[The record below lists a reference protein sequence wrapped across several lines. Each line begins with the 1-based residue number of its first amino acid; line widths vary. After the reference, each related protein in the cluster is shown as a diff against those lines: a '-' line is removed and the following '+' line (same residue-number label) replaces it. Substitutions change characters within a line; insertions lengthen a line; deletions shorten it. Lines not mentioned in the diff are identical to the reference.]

1 MATSRRQDRLAERV
15 KEEASQVIL
24 HELHDPRMGFV
35 TVIKVKLSS
44 DLVMARIFVSIM
56 GTDAERNRTL
66 AALRHA
72 VGYIQ
77 TQISKRLGVRRCPSI
92 SFALDDTVQRGIR
105 ISGLIEQVKRER
117 EQGEPEPEA
126 AEEEPEPEEK

>member
-1 MATSRRQDRLAERV
+1 MATSRRQDRLAERI

-24 HELHDPRMGFV
+24 YELQDPRMGFV

-117 EQGEPEPEA
+117 EQGEPEAEA
-126 AEEEPEPEEK
+126 GETETEEK

>member
-66 AALRHA
+66 TGGPAERVAAESVLENA
-72 VGYIQ
+72 SA
-77 TQISKRLGVRRCPSI
+77 TMVRRR
-92 SFALDDTVQRGIR
+92 TVVPYGPTTV
-105 ISGLIEQVKRER
+105 S
-117 EQGEPEPEA
+117 A
-126 AEEEPEPEEK
+126 AT